1 MSNTKF
7 PDATALERSR
17 ALGLEHGQAHAGGS
31 VRPSGDELAFPDTA
45 TQATL
50 NEWAGHDAAA
60 FGILLEAAMAGYR
73 EALGEAAAKS

>member
-17 ALGLEHGQAHAGGS
+17 ALGLEHGRAHAGGAA
-31 VRPSGDELAFPDTA
+31 RPTGGDLAFPDPEA
-45 TQATL
+45 QATL

-60 FGILLEAAMAGYR
+60 FGILLEAALDGYR